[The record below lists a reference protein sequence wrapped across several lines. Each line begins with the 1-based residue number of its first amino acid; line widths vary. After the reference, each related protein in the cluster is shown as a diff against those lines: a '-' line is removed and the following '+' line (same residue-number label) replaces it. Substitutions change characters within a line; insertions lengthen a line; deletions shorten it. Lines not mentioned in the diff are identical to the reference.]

1 MNYNLINYDGYP
13 LIEIDGGIYLIDT
26 GAPSMCFSNK
36 KTVNIN
42 GNIFNL
48 NPAFGVRILTESEMF
63 KTFGRVIDG
72 FIGIDIIRKFQIIEI
87 DKINNKV
94 SFGVSHKPRTNE
106 TKMSNFQVKLKVN
119 NFIVN
124 GYLDTGAHILMV
136 ENHSILNKNNYI
148 GQVEETS
155 NNGPFVLDKYY
166 GIMKIGDIEKEV
178 LMLKKDPRMLGNRS
192 DVYFGLDQISEE
204 YYVIDLKTNTFYFK

>member
-48 NPAFGVRILTESEMF
+48 NPAFGVRILTESEMLE
-63 KTFGRVIDG
+63 TFGRVIDG

-87 DKINNKV
+87 DKIRLLFSIV
-94 SFGVSHKPRTNE
+94 ALHFYEAMECCT
-106 TKMSNFQVKLKVN
+106 FVK
-119 NFIVN
+119 
-124 GYLDTGAHILMV
+124 G
-136 ENHSILNKNNYI
+136 
-148 GQVEETS
+148 
-155 NNGPFVLDKYY
+155 
-166 GIMKIGDIEKEV
+166 
-178 LMLKKDPRMLGNRS
+178 
-192 DVYFGLDQISEE
+192 
-204 YYVIDLKTNTFYFK
+204 